1 MEKCELNNTLIWTGW
16 KFHFQIGIL
25 SIPDSKR
32 IKLLDLCRKLIAN
45 SKCSRK
51 TLEQFLGLAMWITQL
66 FKSMRTWLYSFYHDL
81 HSIPASHYSIDPS
94 NWSQLTRCLDNNLI
108 FLQKPTGTAIPVGSK
123 LIQVR
128 HQSIQSLCDLVSCPT
143 TDRRIWIRLRD
154 PGSSKRKLTPQSQK
168 ILRMFEQWLQYL
180 SPVISLWPKPQWHGL
195 CVADAFAA
203 NDRAGIGGAVHFPSG
218 ICKWFS
224 LQLCSADFAALDIPM
239 HDNLQKDISSLETL
253 AQIALIFMITRFQ
266 PGFRI
271 PIRIPTLSDNSA
283 AESVS
288 NSLFTTTM
296 PLELF
301 TEKLSI
307 LISSTGVDV
316 DTSHIA
322 GENNDL
328 ADKLSRWDG
337 NHDPPCQMLVQDRFR
352 FNLAQLWAVQPGP
365 KLFPATAWIPWSLPT
380 P

>member
-1 MEKCELNNTLIWTGW
+1 MITRFMLFEEFK
-16 KFHFQIGIL
+16 
-25 SIPDSKR
+25 
-32 IKLLDLCRKLIAN
+32 IAFN
-45 SKCSRK
+45 
-51 TLEQFLGLAMWITQL
+51 
-66 FKSMRTWLYSFYHDL
+66 
-81 HSIPASHYSIDPS
+81 
-94 NWSQLTRCLDNNLI
+94 
-108 FLQKPTGTAIPVGSK
+108 AIPIGSK

-128 HQSIQSLCDLVSCPT
+128 HQPINSLSDLVSCPT

-154 PGSSKRKLTPQSQK
+154 PGSSKRKLSPNSQK
-168 ILRMFEQWLQYL
+168 TLKMFERWLQFL

-203 NDRAGIGGAVHFPSG
+203 NTKAGIGGAVHFPSG

-224 LQLCSADFAALDIPM
+224 IPLCSADFSDLDIPM
-239 HDNLQKDISSLETL
+239 HENLQKDISSLETL
-253 AQIALIFMITRFQ
+253 AQIALIFMTTRFQ

-283 AESVS
+283 AESVA

-296 PLELF
+296 PLALF

-322 GENNDL
+322 GERNEL

-337 NHDPPCQMLVQDRFR
+337 SNEPPCHMLVQDRVHFS
-352 FNLAQLWAVQPGP
+352 LQQLWSKDSGP
-365 KLFPATAWIPWSLPT
+365 QLFPPTAWIPWQLPSA
-380 P
+380 